1 MPSLMELMQI
11 WIFPKVNRVIYLQI
25 SINLYV
31 HTFIN
36 KLCRGPFSTVLIGAV
51 SMAIAKAA
59 GNEFVKQCSQ
69 KGTGVG

>member
-1 MPSLMELMQI
+1 MQI
-11 WIFPKVNRVIYLQI
+11 WIFPKVNRIMYILADFYR
-25 SINLYV
+25 YV

-36 KLCRGPFSTVLIGAV
+36 KLTRGPFSIVLIGAV
-51 SMAIAKAA
+51 SVAIAKAA

>member
-36 KLCRGPFSTVLIGAV
+36 KLRRGPFSTVFIGAV

-59 GNEFVKQCSQ
+59 GKEFVKQCRQ